1 MVEADEKKSQKP
13 PTADELAQA
22 EHYEAMMDAVARD
35 DDEDYD
41 LEDDM
46 LDPDEDHAL
55 ELAKQRKLLAAVAQQ
70 AKKYQGLDFDE
81 MDDSDELMRQM
92 YEEHLM
98 KGTDVGEGDPL
109 AS

>member
-41 LEDDM
+41 LEDGRSGSENSQ
-46 LDPDEDHAL
+46 PRA
-55 ELAKQRKLLAAVAQQ
+55 QAAV
-70 AKKYQGLDFDE
+70 
-81 MDDSDELMRQM
+81 
-92 YEEHLM
+92 
-98 KGTDVGEGDPL
+98 L
-109 AS
+109 AIKLSC